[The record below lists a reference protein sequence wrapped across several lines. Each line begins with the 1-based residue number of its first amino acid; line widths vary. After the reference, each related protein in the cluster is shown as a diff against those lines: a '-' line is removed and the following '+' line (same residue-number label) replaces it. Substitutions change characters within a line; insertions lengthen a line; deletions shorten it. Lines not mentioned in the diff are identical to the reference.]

1 MGRIDFGEKRP
12 QKKNFT
18 AMIIKKSINI
28 NDININETLISKW
41 LFPEII
47 KLIIKLN
54 MLLDINIITTSNHYI

>member
-1 MGRIDFGEKRP
+1 MRRIDFGEKRP

-47 KLIIKLN
+47 KLIRKLN

>member
-1 MGRIDFGEKRP
+1 MGRIDFAEKRR

-18 AMIIKKSINI
+18 AMIIKKSIII
-28 NDININETLISKW
+28 NDININEILISKG

-54 MLLDINIITTSNHYI
+54 MLLDINIITTSSHYI